1 MLRILCLDIKVQ
13 KVKYIDADT
22 TGTIRIGCLIAST
35 FQKRKKYIHV
45 YLHTK
50 IGLIF
55 DTIVSSQVRACDCV
69 KHFLAFLSNEIQHVN
84 CEIRKDRYLNVRW
97 TSSFLVWEI

>member
-1 MLRILCLDIKVQ
+1 M
-13 KVKYIDADT
+13 KYDDADT
-22 TGTIRIGCLIAST
+22 PGTIRIGWLIAST

-45 YLHTK
+45 YLHTN

-55 DTIVSSQVRACDCV
+55 DTIVSSQGRACDCV
-69 KHFLAFLSNEIQHVN
+69 KHILAFSSNEIQHVN
-84 CEIRKDRYLNVRW
+84 CEIRKYRYLNVRR